1 VRALVVTD
9 RAFRQLLDRSPQI
22 AVPVLVALAER
33 LAPTA
38 L

>member
-1 VRALVVTD
+1 VITD
-9 RAFRQLLDRSPQI
+9 RAFRQLLDHSPTI
-22 AVPVLVALAER
+22 AVGVLVALAER